1 MNIALKNL
9 IENNCKYSAN
19 HTSNVLIS
27 AQSDNISIT
36 LSDTGA
42 GMTAEEQRNIFLL
55 FYRGTT
61 TAQKGH
67 GIGMALVHKII
78 TLHKGKIEVKSKS
91 GHGTTFR
98 VKLPKEKFQRKLI
111 LLPFQIPSGGWGCWC
126 VVLSIA

>member
-19 HTSNVLIS
+19 HTSNVLIA
-27 AQSDNISIT
+27 AQTDSICIT

-42 GMTAEEQRNIFLL
+42 GMTAEEQRNIFQL

-67 GIGMALVHKII
+67 GIGMALAHKII
-78 TLHKGKIEVKSKS
+78 TLHKGKIEVSSKS

-98 VKLPKEKFQRKLI
+98 MELPKE
-111 LLPFQIPSGGWGCWC
+111 
-126 VVLSIA
+126 